1 MSARRHERDAR
12 RRVTWRTLRRSLI
25 ALIGAGALALGPGAL
40 AAYAV
45 DEGADQAVAGQAA
58 GTDAGNAT
66 PEAAPAAAPATDA
79 PAKTEPELAPAAEPA
94 PEPVPEP
101 EPAAPVEPAAS
112 AEEAPAPAD
121 EPAAPAT
128 DNADDA
134 GTDAA
139 TPATRSS
146 AARTAAPAETQ
157 TQVPATAKTGG
168 GGNDANITFCHWRGQ
183 EKGWAKLLTSNANSI
198 ISQGHTS
205 HQGNR
210 DIIPPFTVKQGHE
223 TLTYPGLN
231 WDAAGQAILANGC
244 QELPP
249 EVEPPA
255 MVLSATPECIDA
267 DVTTQEML
275 AVLVS
280 KVQGRAGVSI
290 EVNGPNGF
298 TKTLNNLGDG
308 VTSFALGSP
317 GEYGLILKLAG
328 EPVSSMELTFEACE
342 EEPPVYVG
350 ETQVCHFNSDEAGWE
365 KRTVT
370 GEEFAGGYATAN
382 PRSIFNDFT
391 FTVDG
396 EEVTVVGQNWDAD
409 GQAIFENDCN
419 EVPPVVDPPA
429 MVLSAAPEC
438 IDAEVS
444 TQEVL
449 AVLVSKVNS
458 RAGVS
463 IEATGPNGFTKSLT
477 GLGDGTTTFTLGD
490 SGEYHLTLMLGDEVV
505 SSLDVTI
512 ELCDE
517 EPPAEADPTTVTL
530 QCVVGT
536 VRSGSSG
543 AFQLTGLAEG
553 ENYIA
558 LVRDSNGTPIPAMVG
573 PVVGGQA
580 TATLAILGNA
590 TGDFT
595 LELIAEGDE
604 EATMSTAFTFTGC
617 EIKDVDPEEEE
628 YEDPT
633 IGIGAVCFSEDAES
647 VLEVSLAK
655 LINANEYNFTVTRT
669 GDEPV
674 LTTFVADGKTATRNV
689 PLTAAGTYTVVLQNQ
704 ELPGIVISADATV
717 AACDTEP
724 PVEPPVD
731 PPTKPVPVTPVV
743 KVTHP
748 TPKTQV
754 TTPPATL
761 AVTGGEAGT
770 MWAAVAGAVALIGG
784 ITVLAGYRSKGND
797 YRPHGR
803 R

>member
-1 MSARRHERDAR
+1 MPSA
-12 RRVTWRTLRRSLI
+12 
-25 ALIGAGALALGPGAL
+25 
-40 AAYAV
+40 
-45 DEGADQAVAGQAA
+45 
-58 GTDAGNAT
+58 
-66 PEAAPAAAPATDA
+66 
-79 PAKTEPELAPAAEPA
+79 
-94 PEPVPEP
+94 
-101 EPAAPVEPAAS
+101 
-112 AEEAPAPAD
+112 
-121 EPAAPAT
+121 
-128 DNADDA
+128 
-134 GTDAA
+134 
-139 TPATRSS
+139 
-146 AARTAAPAETQ
+146 
-157 TQVPATAKTGG
+157 AKTGG

-183 EKGWAKLLTSNANSI
+183 SKGWAKPQTSNANSI
-198 ISQGHTS
+198 ISQGHTG

-210 DIIPPFTVKQGHE
+210 DIIPPFTVKQGHQ

-244 QELPP
+244 KEVPP
-249 EVEPPA
+249 EVEPPT

-267 DVTTQEML
+267 DVTTQEIL

-290 EVNGPNGF
+290 EVKGPNGF
-298 TKTLNNLGDG
+298 TKTVNNVSDG
-308 VTSFALGSP
+308 TTSISLGSP
-317 GEYGLILKLAG
+317 GEYTLKLMLKGAI
-328 EPVSSMELTFEACE
+328 VSTLNLSIESCE
-342 EEPPVYVG
+342 VPPPVYVG
-350 ETQVCHFNSDEAGWE
+350 EAQVCHFISDEAGWE

-370 GEEFAGGYATAN
+370 GEAFANGYAAEN
-382 PRSIFNDFT
+382 PQSIFNDFT

-396 EEVTVVGQNWDAD
+396 QEATVVGQHWDAE
-409 GQAIFENDCN
+409 GQAFFENNCQ
-419 EVPPVVDPPA
+419 EVPPVVEPPA
-429 MVLSAAPEC
+429 MALSATPEC

-463 IEATGPNGFTKSLT
+463 IEVTGPNGFTKSLT
-477 GLGDGTTTFTLGD
+477 GLGDGTTTFSLGE

-517 EPPAEADPTTVTL
+517 EPPVTADPTTVTL

-558 LVRDSNGTPIPAMVG
+558 LVRDSNGTPIPAVVG

-604 EATMSTAFTFTGC
+604 VATMSTAFTFTGC
-617 EIKDVDPEEEE
+617 EIKEVDPEEEE
-628 YEDPT
+628 YVDPT
-633 IGIGAVCFSEDAES
+633 ISIGTVCFSEDAAS

-655 LINANEYNFTVTRT
+655 LINANGYNLTVTRA
-669 GDEPV
+669 GGEPV
-674 LTTFVADGKTATRNV
+674 LTTFVAEGKTATRNV
-689 PLTAAGTYTVVLQNQ
+689 PLTAAGSYTVVLQNQ
-704 ELPGIVISADATV
+704 ELPDIVISADATV

-724 PVEPPVD
+724 PVDPPVD
-731 PPTKPVPVTPVV
+731 PPVTPPTKPGPVTPVV
-743 KVTHP
+743 KVNHP
-748 TPKTQV
+748 APKTQV
-754 TTPPATL
+754 TATPATL

-770 MWAAVAGAVALIGG
+770 MWAAVAGAVVLVGG
-784 ITVLAGYRSKGND
+784 ITILAGYRSKGND